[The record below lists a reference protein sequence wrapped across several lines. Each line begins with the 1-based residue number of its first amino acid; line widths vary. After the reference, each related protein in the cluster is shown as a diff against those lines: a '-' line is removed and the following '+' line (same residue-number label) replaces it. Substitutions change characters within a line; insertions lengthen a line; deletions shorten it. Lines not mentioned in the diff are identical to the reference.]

1 MIRVVHLITELNV
14 GGAEIMLQRLVSRM
28 DRSRFSN
35 SVVSMTSA
43 GPIGAPIREEGTPV
57 SDLGMPDG
65 VPSPVGA
72 LRLWALLRKER
83 PHILQTWLYHADL
96 LGLLVGR
103 AAGVPTIV
111 WNLRCSNLD
120 LARYSRTL
128 RLVVKACGRLSA
140 LPEAVVANSE
150 AGREYHTRIGYR
162 PRRWVLVPN
171 GVDLD
176 TFRPDST
183 ARPRLRADLG
193 LPPETPLVGLVARFD
208 PMKDHRTFL
217 EAAAVLHRSRPD
229 VHFMLAGLGLDS
241 GNPRLADWLG
251 ELGIA
256 PAVHLLGV
264 RNGIPALM
272 AGLDIATSSSAFG
285 EGFPTAI
292 AEAMAC
298 GVPCVVTNVG
308 DSAVLV
314 GGTGRVVPPR
324 DPAALATAWLDLLQS
339 DSRLAACG
347 LAARARAVGHFA
359 LDTIVRQYERLYE
372 ECFA

>member
-28 DRSRFSN
+28 DRQRFSN
-35 SVVSMTSA
+35 TVVSMTSA
-43 GPIGAPIREEGTPV
+43 GPIGALIRAEGTPV

-72 LRLWALLRKER
+72 LRLWTLLRRER

-103 AAGVPTIV
+103 TAGVPTIV
-111 WNLRCSNLD
+111 WNLRCSDLD
-120 LARYSRTL
+120 LTRYSRTL
-128 RLVVKACGRLSA
+128 RWVVKACGSLSA
-140 LPEAVVANSE
+140 LPEAIVANSE
-150 AGREYHTRIGYR
+150 AGREHHARIGYR
-162 PRRWVLVPN
+162 PRRWVLLPN
-171 GVDLD
+171 GVDLE
-176 TFRPDST
+176 TFRPNTS
-183 ARPRLRADLG
+183 ARQRLRAELG
-193 LPPETPLVGLVARFD
+193 LSSKTPLIGLVARFD

-217 EAAAVLHRSRPD
+217 EAAALLHRSRPD

-241 GNPRLADWLG
+241 PNRRLADWLE

-264 RNGIPALM
+264 RHDIHALM

-314 GGTGRVVPPR
+314 GDTGRVVPPR
-324 DPAALATAWLDLLQS
+324 DPAALAAAWLDLLQS
-339 DSRLAACG
+339 DSRRAACG
-347 LAARARAVGHFA
+347 LAARARAEGHFA
-359 LDTIVRQYERLYE
+359 LDAVVRQYERLYE
-372 ECFA
+372 ECFG